1 MRKIDIEVYDDFVSP
16 TYLKS
21 LQEATDPNSTPWYFQ
36 GSQSLSRYD
45 DSKIEDFGFSIG
57 LLPPWKPNEWEQI
70 PLADLIR
77 PLVYQISDV
86 AKTTQVLRCRLDMT
100 VLHRPPYVHPPHID
114 VEQKHIAAIVYV
126 NDSDGDTVIY
136 DHKQEWAMSY
146 PTDLPIKKT
155 IAPKAGR
162 MLLFDGSYVHTGY
175 SPSEHQNRILINVVL
190 S

>member
-1 MRKIDIEVYDDFVSP
+1 MRQIDIEIYDDFVSP
-16 TYLKS
+16 TYLKA
-21 LQEATDPNSTPWYFQ
+21 LQDATDPNSTPWYFQ

-86 AKTTQVLRCRLDMT
+86 AKTTQILRCRLDMT

-126 NDSDGDTVIY
+126 NDSDGPTIIY
-136 DHKQEWAMSY
+136 DESANMVDKIEPVKGRALIFSG
-146 PTDLPIKKT
+146 DT
-155 IAPKAGR
+155 IHASSSPK
-162 MLLFDGSYVHTGY
+162 
-175 SPSEHQNRILINVVL
+175 EHNCRIAINYNFKIDERL
-190 S
+190 H